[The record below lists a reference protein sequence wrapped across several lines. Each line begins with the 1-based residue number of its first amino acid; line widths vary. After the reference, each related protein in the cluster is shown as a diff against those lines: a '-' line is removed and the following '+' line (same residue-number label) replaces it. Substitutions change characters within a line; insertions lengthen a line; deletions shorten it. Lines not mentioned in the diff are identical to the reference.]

1 MKIKTDSAPGGDQLV
16 IRAAT
21 RDDAEAIGEFARQFA
36 DYLRSLGDPTEFR
49 FDAEAYL

>member
-1 MKIKTDSAPGGDQLV
+1 MKINTDSTTGGSQLV

-36 DYLRSLGDPTEFR
+36 DYLQR
-49 FDAEAYL
+49 FSFG